1 MWDMRNRKYEKCEIW
16 EIGDMKIMR
25 YEIWEIGD
33 MRYKMRNMRY
43 EK

>member
-1 MWDMRNRKYEKCEIW
+1 MRNMRYEKCEIW
-16 EIGDMKIMR
+16 EIGNMKIMR